1 MITKI
6 VLSSLGVIAGW
17 IAILATVM
25 VLSDDSPAALVMFPD
40 AAFLAGLPDGISI
53 TSQNAISVTL
63 TSQTPDI
70 ARVLYHAG
78 ATLVL
83 PAGLLGC
90 APLTS

>member
-6 VLSSLGVIAGW
+6 ALSGLAVIMGW
-17 IAILATVM
+17 VAVLATVM
-25 VLSDDSPAALVMFPD
+25 LLSDGAPAALVMFPD
-40 AAFLAGLPDGISI
+40 TAFLAGLPEGIAI
-53 TSQNAISVTL
+53 TGQNAISVTL
-63 TSQTPDI
+63 TGQTPDI

>member
-6 VLSSLGVIAGW
+6 ALSILTVVTGW
-17 IAILATVM
+17 VAVLATVM
-25 VLSDDSPAALVMFPD
+25 MLSDGAPAALVMFPD
-40 AAFLAGLPDGISI
+40 AAFLADLPEGIAI
-53 TSQNAISVTL
+53 TGQNAISVTL